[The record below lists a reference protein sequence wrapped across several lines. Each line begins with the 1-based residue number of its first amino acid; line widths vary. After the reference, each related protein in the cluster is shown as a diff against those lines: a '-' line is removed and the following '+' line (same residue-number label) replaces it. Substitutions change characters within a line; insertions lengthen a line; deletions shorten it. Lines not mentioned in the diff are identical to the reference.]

1 MADIGRVIIDLDIGE
16 GIGRRGLVE
25 EERIALHIR
34 LRIRRTLVDLEETT
48 IGRAARTLRDRLRD
62 HLRARVRSRVDDL
75 STGVLVLAIARVGDR
90 HDVNM
95 CTLTE
100 YDTGG

>member
-62 HLRARVRSRVDDL
+62 HLRARVRSLVDDL
-75 STGVLVLAIARVGDR
+75 STRVLLLTIARVGYR
-90 HDVNM
+90 HDLTIY
-95 CTLTE
+95 TLT
-100 YDTGG
+100 DSVS